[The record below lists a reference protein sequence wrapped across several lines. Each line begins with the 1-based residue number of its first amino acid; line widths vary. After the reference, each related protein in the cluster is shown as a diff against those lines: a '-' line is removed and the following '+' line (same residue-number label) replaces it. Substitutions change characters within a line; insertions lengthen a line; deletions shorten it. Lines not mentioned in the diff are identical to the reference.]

1 MHEYDTL
8 AAPGEQLM
16 ELDEDVLSAIAGGDG
31 PLSKIAQGIFTLLWD
46 CIKTG
51 LDDVIDAAEE
61 GYADARA

>member
-1 MHEYDTL
+1 MYENDTL
-8 AAPGEQLM
+8 AASGEQLM
-16 ELDEDVLSAIAGGDG
+16 DLDEDVLSAIAAGDG
-31 PLSKIAQGIFTLLWD
+31 PLSKIAQGIIDLLWG